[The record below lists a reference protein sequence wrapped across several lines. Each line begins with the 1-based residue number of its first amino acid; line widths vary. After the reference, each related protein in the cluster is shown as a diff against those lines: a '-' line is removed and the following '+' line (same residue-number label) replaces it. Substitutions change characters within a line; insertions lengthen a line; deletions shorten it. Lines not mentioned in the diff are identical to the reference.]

1 MIAFGL
7 ASLFFIAMILNIG
20 YLYSTKQY
28 EHEKLAGCDS
38 VTLKRSKWWIRVF
51 KGGRNTLL
59 ALFVVI
65 LADHLFK

>member
-38 VTLKRSKWWIRVF
+38 VTLK
-51 KGGRNTLL
+51 
-59 ALFVVI
+59 
-65 LADHLFK
+65 